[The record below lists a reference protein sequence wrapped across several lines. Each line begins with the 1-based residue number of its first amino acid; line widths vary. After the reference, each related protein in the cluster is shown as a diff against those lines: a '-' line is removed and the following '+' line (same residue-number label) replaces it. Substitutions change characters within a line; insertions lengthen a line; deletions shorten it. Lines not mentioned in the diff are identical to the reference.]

1 LKRLPAEVLAVVD
14 KIRKDKWSGASQ
26 LTLLSLEALKLASEK
41 LEATNPREFM
51 EKLRLVGYLL
61 SEAKPSMVSIANMA
75 GKLLLKL
82 EKAKLQDLWNT
93 RRTAVN
99 LSLRLAE
106 EYRETLEKAAL
117 EASKLMMGAQ
127 AVATCSY
134 SSLILKAFKAAAERG
149 LNFKVL
155 IAESRVKGISHGVN
169 LAGKVSNIGLN
180 VRVFPDNRLNE
191 MVKEVSLVLLGADTV
206 LPDGSIINGM
216 PSLKLAMEAQSQGKP
231 VYVVCDSAKISPS
244 SMKPDEGFDLVSSK
258 LVKALIIEKGK
269 VNLKMV
275 RKNSLESRRFKSA
288 LTTGFKP

>member
-14 KIRKDKWSGASQ
+14 RVRRDRWSGASQ

-41 LEATNPREFM
+41 LEATDHREFM
-51 EKLRLVGYLL
+51 EKLRLVGCLL

-82 EKAKLQDLWNT
+82 EKAKLQDLWNA

-106 EYRETLEKAAL
+106 EYREALERAAL
-117 EASKLMMGAQ
+117 EASKLMVGVQ

-149 LNFKVL
+149 LSFKVL

-180 VRVFPDNRLNE
+180 VGVFPDDKLNE
-191 MVKEVSLVLLGADTV
+191 MVRKGSLVLLGADAV

-216 PSLKLAMEAQSQGKP
+216 PSLKLAVEAQSQGKP
-231 VYVVCDSAKISPS
+231 VYVACDSTKISPS
-244 SMKPDEGFDLVSSK
+244 SMKPDEGFDLVPSK

-269 VNLKMV
+269 INLKMI
-275 RKNSLESRRFKSA
+275 RKTALEVKGLRRAFNGVKS
-288 LTTGFKP
+288 

>member
-1 LKRLPAEVLAVVD
+1 MKRLPAEVLAVVD
-14 KIRKDKWSGASQ
+14 RVRRDRWSGASQ

-41 LEATNPREFM
+41 LEATDHREFM
-51 EKLRLVGYLL
+51 EKLRLVGCLL

-82 EKAKLQDLWNT
+82 EKAKLQDLWNA

-106 EYRETLEKAAL
+106 EYREALERAAL
-117 EASKLMMGAQ
+117 EASKLMVGVQ

-149 LNFKVL
+149 LSFKVL

-180 VRVFPDNRLNE
+180 VGVFPDDKLNE
-191 MVKEVSLVLLGADTV
+191 MVRKGSLVLLGADAV

-216 PSLKLAMEAQSQGKP
+216 PSLKLAVEAQSQGKP
-231 VYVVCDSAKISPS
+231 VYVACDSTKISPS
-244 SMKPDEGFDLVSSK
+244 SMKPDEGFDLVPSK

-269 VNLKMV
+269 INLKMI
-275 RKNSLESRRFKSA
+275 RKTALEVKGLRRAFNGVKS
-288 LTTGFKP
+288 